1 VELGYAELP
10 GVQKDLI
17 KRARDSNRVV
27 ITATQMMESMIHSS
41 MPTRAEASDVA
52 NAIFDGT
59 DAVMLSGETA
69 VGEYPVEAVQAM
81 ADTCIGAEKHRVT
94 QVSRHRID
102 VRFRFVD
109 EAIAMASMYVAN
121 HLDVRAIVALTESGS
136 TALWM
141 SRIRSGIPI
150 FALTRHE
157 ATRRRVKL
165 YRGVYPVPFDVV
177 HTDPTRVVDA
187 IVQEMLERKVVAPG
201 DKVIF
206 TTGELSGVKGGTNTM
221 KIVAV

>member
-1 VELGYAELP
+1 
-10 GVQKDLI
+10 
-17 KRARDSNRVV
+17 
-27 ITATQMMESMIHSS
+27 
-41 MPTRAEASDVA
+41 
-52 NAIFDGT
+52 
-59 DAVMLSGETA
+59 MLSGETA

-94 QVSRHRID
+94 QVSRHRMD
-102 VRFRFVD
+102 VHFRYVD
-109 EAIAMASMYVAN
+109 EAIAMASMYTAN

-177 HTDPTRVVDA
+177 HTDPARIVEA
-187 IVQEMLERKVVAPG
+187 ILQAMVERKIIAKG

-206 TTGELSGVKGGTNTM
+206 TQGDLSGVTGGTNTL
-221 KIVAV
+221 KIVSV